1 MSSASY
7 VAGRLAQMIPTL
19 LLVVVLIF
27 FLVHL
32 LPGDPAVA
40 LMGERAT
47 PDSIERMRRVM
58 GLDRPLLAQFWIY
71 LRHIVSGDF
80 GQSLLLR
87 IPVSRLILQR
97 LPVTLMLIAM
107 SSLLAILIS
116 VPLALIAALRQGGLL
131 DLILRAIFQVGLSM
145 PVFYVGLVLLIVLSA
160 GLRWFPVGGFGEN
173 FLEDLYHLILPAL
186 TLAFSLSAI
195 LMRNLRA
202 SLIEVLNAE
211 YVTFATAKG
220 LRRRL
225 ILTRHVLRNA
235 AISTVTLFGLHIGSA
250 VGGAVITETVF
261 GIPGV
266 GRLMV
271 DSIFGRDYQVVQG
284 LTLTIAI
291 LVSLIFLAVDLVQ
304 AWLDPRISRG

>member
-7 VAGRLAQMIPTL
+7 IAGRLAQMIPTL
-19 LLVVVLIF
+19 ILVVVLVF

-47 PDSIERMRRVM
+47 PDAIERMRRVM
-58 GLDRPLLAQFWIY
+58 GLDRPLPTQFVIYVRHLAA
-71 LRHIVSGDF
+71 GDF
-80 GQSLLLR
+80 GNSLLLR
-87 IPVSRLILQR
+87 IPVSSLILQR
-97 LPVTLMLIAM
+97 LPVTLMLVAM
-107 SSLLAILIS
+107 SSLLAILIA
-116 VPLALIAALRQGGLL
+116 VPLALIAALRQGGSV
-131 DLILRAIFQVGLSM
+131 DLTLRSVFQVWLSM
-145 PVFYVGLVLLIVLSA
+145 PVFYLGLVLLIVFA
-160 GLRWFPVGGFGEN
+160 ARLRWFPVGGFGQN
-173 FLEDLYHLILPAL
+173 LPDDLYHMVLPAF
-186 TLAFSLSAI
+186 TLAFSFAAI

-225 ILTRHVLRNA
+225 VLLRHVMRNA
-235 AISTVTLFGLHIGSA
+235 AISTVTLFGLNIGSA

-284 LTLTIAI
+284 LTFTIAVF
-291 LVSLIFLAVDLVQ
+291 VSLIFLAVDLVQ
-304 AWLDPRISRG
+304 AWLDPRIAHG